1 MVSHVRPNT
10 ALGVGTEPEWHV
22 IDAGGKTLGRIST
35 EIAVLLQ
42 GKHKPTYV
50 PYLNTGDFVIVTNAE
65 KIRVTGEKLQQKIY
79 YHHSGY
85 PGGLKEHT
93 LASILEK
100 DATRAIKHAVK
111 GMLPKSRLGRKMFSR
126 LKVYAGTAHPHEAQV
141 KAGRKA
147 ERARTAAKE
156 AAEEIQATAVSAEPK
171 TKTRIKKRTETP
183 QQTDAQNQL
192 AAASETNGELRE
204 GTSEDSSGAK
214 TEAKPKPRRRNSGKP
229 TEKPETRSKT
239 KVAMATET
247 ETPELTLTTKK
258 PRARTGKPSGS
269 TSETPKRRVRGSS
282 SPKANA
288 GSRAANETS
297 STDEEA

>member
-10 ALGVGTEPEWHV
+10 AVAVGTEPEWHV

-126 LKVYAGTAHPHEAQV
+126 LKVYVGTAHPHEAQV
-141 KAGRKA
+141 EAGRKA
-147 ERARTAAKE
+147 ERARTASKE
-156 AAEEIQATAVSAEPK
+156 AAEEIQATAVAAEPK
-171 TKTRIKKRTETP
+171 TK
-183 QQTDAQNQL
+183 
-192 AAASETNGELRE
+192 
-204 GTSEDSSGAK
+204 
-214 TEAKPKPRRRNSGKP
+214 AKPKPRRRNSGSP
-229 TEKPETRSKT
+229 TEKPKARSKT

-247 ETPELTLTTKK
+247 ETPERTLTTKK

-269 TSETPKRRVRGSS
+269 TSKTPEKRVRGSS
-282 SPKANA
+282 SPKADA
-288 GSRAANETS
+288 GSKAANETS